1 MSITSNGV
9 SAFMMGGEIAAAEQR
24 ALATLKRWLTPAQRE
39 ELAQTGAFTVKG
51 SNSGDRYTIS
61 TGLRFGNVKR
71 CRRIR
76 VGLLGLNVR
85 VEEPRYCAT
94 TIRLPIPDQALI
106 QKLMIENDE
115 KEFLRVANQ
124 TGLIP
129 F

>member
-1 MSITSNGV
+1 MSITVNGR
-9 SAFMMGGEIAAAEQR
+9 SAFSLTVGGIAIAEQR
-24 ALATLKRWLTPAQRE
+24 ALETLKRWLTPEQRE
-39 ELAQTGAFTVKG
+39 ELAQTGSFTVKG

-71 CRRIR
+71 DRRIR
-76 VGLLGLNVR
+76 VGLFKLPIK
-85 VEEPRYCAT
+85 EAERYCAT
-94 TIRLPIPDQALI
+94 SIRLPIADQALI

-115 KEFLRVANQ
+115 KGFLRVANR